1 MYKTLCVA
9 IFLLPTFAVAQE
21 GAPAS
26 SPASAITSPV
36 IVAKRKAPHQTA
48 AIPTT
53 TLFTPTE
60 DGLYRISAYA
70 TLTKVGTA
78 NSGSWT
84 FSLGWTD
91 DAGPQTEQFV
101 LDGSFNA
108 RGPFLND
115 YNFYGGAV
123 RTFEAKGG
131 TPITYNLDEDGVS
144 DGSEYSLYYT
154 LEQLE

>member
-1 MYKTLCVA
+1 MYKALCVA
-9 IFLLPTFAVAQE
+9 LFLLPTFALSQE
-21 GAPAS
+21 GRPAS
-26 SPASAITSPV
+26 GPASMITSPV
-36 IVAKRKAPHQTA
+36 IVAKGKAPHQTA

-53 TLFTPTE
+53 TLLTPAQ

-70 TLTKVGTA
+70 TLTKVGIA

-84 FSLGWTD
+84 FSLWWTD
-91 DAGPQTEQFV
+91 DAGPQTEEFV
-101 LDGSFNA
+101 LDGSFNL

-123 RTFEAKGG
+123 RVFEAKAGS
-131 TPITYNLDEDGVS
+131 PITYNLAEDGVS

-154 LEQLE
+154 LERLE

>member
-1 MYKTLCVA
+1 MRYVSNVPGHMVRFRSPPNPARGTLMYKILCA
-9 IFLLPTFAVAQE
+9 ALLLPTFVLAQKS
-21 GAPAS
+21 APAS
-26 SPASAITSPV
+26 SPASAITSPM
-36 IVAKRKAPHQTA
+36 IVAKGKAPHQTA

-53 TLFTPTE
+53 TLFTPKE

-131 TPITYNLDEDGVS
+131 TPI
-144 DGSEYSLYYT
+144 
-154 LEQLE
+154 